1 MSEYMDYIADV
12 NDVQDSVNDLALK
25 MYEQGRADAIDDAL
39 KYCNQNNDEKEE
51 CWSCCL
57 SIWKDGK
64 FEGCYLEQLKEQNNG

>member
-1 MSEYMDYIADV
+1 MVKERV
-12 NDVQDSVNDLALK
+12 
-25 MYEQGRADAIDDAL
+25 E
-39 KYCNQNNDEKEE
+39 EE